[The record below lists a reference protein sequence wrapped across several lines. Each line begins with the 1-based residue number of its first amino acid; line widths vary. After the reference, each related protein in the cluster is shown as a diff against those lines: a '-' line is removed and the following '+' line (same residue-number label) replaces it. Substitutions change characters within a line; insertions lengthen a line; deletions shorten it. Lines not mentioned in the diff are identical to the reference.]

1 VTDSL
6 KFIPDSTPSS
16 TQPGLFIAFEGG
28 DGAGKSTQVALL
40 AEALREAGHDVVTTR
55 EPGGTDIGE
64 KLRELVLNH
73 GNGVVDARTEALIFA
88 ASRAAHA
95 EQLIRPA
102 RVAGKIVLCDRYIDS
117 SAAYQ
122 GAGRGLGVETVT
134 DLSLWATKNL
144 VPDLTVFID
153 VPLSDGR
160 NRSGIRGAADRMES
174 EPDEFHRTIHQTFGK
189 LARAGRQNYATVD
202 GTRSIEDVHREILAT
217 VLTAMKEKAL

>member
-1 VTDSL
+1 MTDSL

-134 DLSLWATKNL
+134 DLSLWATKKPGSRSHRLYRCAL
-144 VPDLTVFID
+144 V
-153 VPLSDGR
+153 GR
-160 NRSGIRGAADRMES
+160 AQSKRHSRSR
-174 EPDEFHRTIHQTFGK
+174 
-189 LARAGRQNYATVD
+189 
-202 GTRSIEDVHREILAT
+202 
-217 VLTAMKEKAL
+217 